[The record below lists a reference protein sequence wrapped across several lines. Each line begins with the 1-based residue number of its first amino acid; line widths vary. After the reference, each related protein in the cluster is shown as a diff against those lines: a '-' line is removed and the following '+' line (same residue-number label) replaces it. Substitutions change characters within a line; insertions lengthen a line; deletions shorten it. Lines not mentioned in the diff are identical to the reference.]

1 MAEVLAIPLLY
12 DAVEAR
18 FTADATPCAL
28 AFGRKARTEQVTG
41 PRIVMAY
48 GDPAGVAGEIGPAKQ
63 VGRNPRPLGTFAE
76 IFHVIVSGAG
86 SATDPTNERAAYT
99 ATRLLFDAWYRAA
112 FLYAGPQ
119 LVFVGAQWLI
129 DRVTARFA
137 TSFIATFSLEAM
149 IPDAALGLVDFTA
162 RGLLTSTMLDHD
174 ETVETAPAP
183 ATVDVAARTPIT
195 LSGLQTV
202 DGALLEAD
210 DRVLVVAQASAAANG
225 VYVAAAGAWSRAVD
239 TLTSEM
245 LIRATAGTTGP
256 ALYQLT
262 TTGTITPDVTAQTWA
277 RITPE

>member
-18 FTADATPCAL
+18 FAADATPCAL

-41 PRIVMAY
+41 PRIVLAY

-63 VGRNPRPLGTFAE
+63 VGRNPRSLGTFAE
-76 IFHVIVSGAG
+76 IFHIIVSGAG

-112 FLYAGPQ
+112 FLYAGPRI
-119 LVFVGAQWLI
+119 VFVGAQWLI

-162 RGLLTSTMLDHD
+162 RGLLTSHMLDHA
-174 ETVETAPAP
+174 EVVETSPAP

-195 LSGLQTV
+195 LSGEQTIDGASVV
-202 DGALLEAD
+202 DG

-225 VYVAAAGAWSRAVD
+225 VYVAAAGTWARAVD

>member
-18 FTADATPCAL
+18 FAADATPCAL

-41 PRIVMAY
+41 PRIVLAY

-76 IFHVIVSGAG
+76 IFHIIVSGAG

-112 FLYAGPQ
+112 FLYAGPRI
-119 LVFVGAQWLI
+119 VFVGAQWLI

-162 RGLLTSTMLDHD
+162 RGLLTSHMLDHA
-174 ETVETAPAP
+174 EVVETSPAP

-195 LSGLQTV
+195 LSGEQTIDGASVV
-202 DGALLEAD
+202 DG

-225 VYVAAAGAWSRAVD
+225 VYVAAAGTWARAVD